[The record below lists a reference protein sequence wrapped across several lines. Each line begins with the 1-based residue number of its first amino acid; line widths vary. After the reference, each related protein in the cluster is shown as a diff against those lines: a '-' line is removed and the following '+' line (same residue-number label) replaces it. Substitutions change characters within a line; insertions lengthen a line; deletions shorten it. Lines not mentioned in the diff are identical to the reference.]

1 MKPPKAPT
9 PLQLFKQWKKYN
21 LASDKAKAEKE
32 VLNAMAYNA
41 GNLCGTRITVDG
53 FIYELTSRRGNY
65 SWNADLVVTK
75 LGSVEEFANLIKWK
89 LNPKNKTNPLLS
101 ALAADA
107 STESGGRTMSTQAQN
122 TM

>member
-21 LASDKAKAEKE
+21 LASDKARTEKE

-65 SWNADLVVTK
+65 SWNSSLDVTK

-89 LNPKNKTNPLLS
+89 LNKNKTNLLLS
-101 ALAADA
+101 ALAAGA

>member
-1 MKPPKAPT
+1 MLFFPNCKFTNLTTMTPPKAPT

-21 LASDKAKAEKE
+21 LASDKARAEKE

-41 GNLCGTRITVDG
+41 ENLCGVRITADG

-75 LGSVEEFANLIKWK
+75 LGSVEEFANLIK
-89 LNPKNKTNPLLS
+89 
-101 ALAADA
+101 
-107 STESGGRTMSTQAQN
+107 
-122 TM
+122 

>member
-1 MKPPKAPT
+1 MTPPKVPT

-21 LASDKAKAEKE
+21 LASDKARAEKE

-41 GNLCGTRITVDG
+41 ENLCGVRITADG

-89 LNPKNKTNPLLS
+89 LTLRNKISLPLS
-101 ALAADA
+101 ALVADA
-107 STESGGRTMSTQAQN
+107 SMENGGRTMSTQVQN
-122 TM
+122 SM

>member
-1 MKPPKAPT
+1 MLFFPNYKFTNLTTMKPPKAPT

-21 LASDKAKAEKE
+21 LASDKARTEKE

-65 SWNADLVVTK
+65 SWNSSLDVTK
-75 LGSVEEFANLIKWK
+75 LGSVEEFANLIK
-89 LNPKNKTNPLLS
+89 
-101 ALAADA
+101 
-107 STESGGRTMSTQAQN
+107 
-122 TM
+122 